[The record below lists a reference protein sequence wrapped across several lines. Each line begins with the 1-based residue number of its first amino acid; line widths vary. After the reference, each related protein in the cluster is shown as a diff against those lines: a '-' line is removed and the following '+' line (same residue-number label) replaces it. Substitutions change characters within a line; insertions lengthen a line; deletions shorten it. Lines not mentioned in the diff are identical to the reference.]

1 LKLKFRDLTLTV
13 QNLRR
18 ICDLLPGPGSSGV
31 ECNGAIVSFFSFLFL
46 PRKSS
51 MFFLANSLEK
61 YMQTIEKKV
70 ISIIYGHGRGWA
82 FCANDFAA
90 EFGRSTIDWV
100 LYKLIAS
107 GKIRR
112 VYRGIYDYPKY
123 SELLQ
128 QELSPDF
135 DLVAKAF
142 ARKFN
147 WRIQPSG
154 DAALNLLGLSTQVP
168 GRLVYLSDG
177 RNRQYDIGNYT
188 LEFKKSALKDAGFK
202 HDASK
207 LIVQALKAL
216 GKERVDETVITALR
230 KQLDDTACKQVLKD
244 TVKSTG
250 WVYETI
256 KRVCGGRG

>member
-1 LKLKFRDLTLTV
+1 MQSIEDK
-13 QNLRR
+13 
-18 ICDLLPGPGSSGV
+18 
-31 ECNGAIVSFFSFLFL
+31 IVS
-46 PRKSS
+46 R
-51 MFFLANSLEK
+51 
-61 YMQTIEKKV
+61 
-70 ISIIYGHGRGWA
+70 IYGRGRGWA
-82 FCANDFAA
+82 FCANDFTADF
-90 EFGRSTIDWV
+90 ERSTIDWV
-100 LYKLIAS
+100 FSNLVAS
-107 GKIRR
+107 ETIRR
-112 VYRGIYDYPKY
+112 VCRGIYDYPKF

-135 DLVAKAF
+135 DQVAQAF

-177 RNRQYDIGNYT
+177 PNRQYDIGNYT
-188 LEFKKSALKDAGFK
+188 LEFKKSALKDVGFK
-202 HDASK
+202 YRESG

-216 GKERVDETVITALR
+216 GQERVDDTVIATLS
-230 KQLDDTACKQVLKD
+230 KQLDDAVCKRVLKD
-244 TVKSTG
+244 TVTATG